1 MDKALCF
8 KPTSIG
14 TQAIL
19 SLVLV
24 NMSSIPAN
32 FDWQVP
38 QTFAKVFIIQPA
50 YGLLRAGER
59 TAIEF
64 SFFPQAEKLY
74 YCKIP
79 CLYAACLEKAFVQEN
94 THLIEGVTS
103 NDVSRFLL
111 IVNGA
116 GILQTISITP
126 QHLDYT
132 TVVTGFPYKQT
143 FVLFNPSVG
152 SLRFLL
158 EKNPGKLP
166 VKDDSHHL
174 VLDCERG
181 ILPGGLT
188 KTISVTLH
196 PLQVQSYDFVITCKT
211 FLPPLALN
219 FEDATFQKL
228 SELGGHETRYDES
241 EEAVESITSCSMS
254 MEAIHPTLYIASGRT
269 HGMSAAQLFRM
280 GLLRHWNRELQEG
293 KIVLRPNGRV
303 VYQELFCLGAPVGD
317 SPHDFLL
324 NFEVREI
331 GARSSIIYLA
341 LKTGTP
347 LSVSWRFRL
356 WNDIEIDSENWVMEL
371 DASEDEE
378 KALLMRS
385 LFQIE
390 PRKGHLEPGEI
401 AFVKLSYCHRIEG
414 SHKFPAILEITDGR
428 TVHIYLNGRTLANPI
443 RILTYRPD
451 THFLKSMVVG
461 DADPPLQTTE
471 LINRGQFELQYN
483 LDMTPLIAMQ
493 KSNYGFRVLWCLNPQ
508 GVIPPMESVLILW
521 LFQPLEAK
529 TYSVEIPVHLK
540 DGEGGILILRGS
552 GRLPTDAQDL
562 NSTDGEPP
570 RHPGTSYNWP
580 GTPAVLTSEL
590 LDYGTV
596 NELSVNRKLIGV
608 QNLLTEN
615 PVCDFPPFTVDY
627 IKSFCMHCSWK
638 PKTSLQ
644 CMCNQCANMS
654 WFTTVQ

>member
-1 MDKALCF
+1 M
-8 KPTSIG
+8 
-14 TQAIL
+14 
-19 SLVLV
+19 
-24 NMSSIPAN
+24 
-32 FDWQVP
+32 
-38 QTFAKVFIIQPA
+38 
-50 YGLLRAGER
+50 
-59 TAIEF
+59 
-64 SFFPQAEKLY
+64 
-74 YCKIP
+74 
-79 CLYAACLEKAFVQEN
+79 
-94 THLIEGVTS
+94 
-103 NDVSRFLL
+103 
-111 IVNGA
+111 
-116 GILQTISITP
+116 
-126 QHLDYT
+126 
-132 TVVTGFPYKQT
+132 
-143 FVLFNPSVG
+143 
-152 SLRFLL
+152 
-158 EKNPGKLP
+158 
-166 VKDDSHHL
+166 
-174 VLDCERG
+174 
-181 ILPGGLT
+181 
-188 KTISVTLH
+188 
-196 PLQVQSYDFVITCKT
+196 
-211 FLPPLALN
+211 
-219 FEDATFQKL
+219 
-228 SELGGHETRYDES
+228 
-241 EEAVESITSCSMS
+241 
-254 MEAIHPTLYIASGRT
+254 
-269 HGMSAAQLFRM
+269 
-280 GLLRHWNRELQEG
+280 
-293 KIVLRPNGRV
+293 
-303 VYQELFCLGAPVGD
+303 YQELFCLGAPAGD

-356 WNDIEIDSENWVMEL
+356 WNDIEVDSENWVMEL

-428 TVHIYLNGRTLANPI
+428 TVHIYLNGRTVANPI

-493 KSNYGFRVLWCLNPQ
+493 KSNYSFRVLWCLNPQ

-552 GRLPTDAQDL
+552 GRLPTDAQDP

-570 RHPGTSYNWP
+570 RHPGTTYNWP

-596 NELSVNRKLIGV
+596 NELSVNHKLIGV

-615 PVCDFPPFTVDY
+615 PVCDFPPYTVDY

-654 WFTTVQ
+654 WFTTVQSTQQTSLRSMVLRFLLGFYLCLCFSCLHSTSWAVGLAILRIAVTKGQDSFPN